1 VEVEYSDVN
10 VVDASVEVDVVPYR
24 LFTDKNVETVSKLV
38 VESGTE
44 GVVKVESA
52 VVDNVD
58 ASVDSLVVDVPYEL
72 VDWDK

>member
-1 VEVEYSDVN
+1 MKVEYADVN

-24 LFTDKNVETVSKLV
+24 LFLDKNVEPVAKLV

>member
-1 VEVEYSDVN
+1 MKVEYADVN

>member
-1 VEVEYSDVN
+1 VKVEYADVN

>member
-1 VEVEYSDVN
+1 MEVEYSDAN
-10 VVDASVEVDVVPYR
+10 VVDASVEVDVVPYK
-24 LFTDKNVETVSKLV
+24 LFSDKNVETVAKLV

-44 GVVKVESA
+44 GVVKVESV

-58 ASVDSLVVDVPYEL
+58 ASVDSDVVDVPYEL